1 MTMTPEEIVRE
12 YREAKSPMKQIGIL
26 ADENA
31 CTKREIVR
39 ILLEAGEEV
48 PGQFLRKKEEPARNG
63 DSSFGAP
70 RHLPPGE
77 GRRCGA
83 AEDGGAPP
91 EEAAALPPPP
101 KGAGEFQD
109 GRETAL
115 TVVELLNSMGGEV
128 DPEDPIRLT
137 IRAAED
143 GEFVAISEACRLLP
157 IFYSL
162 EVREWRPTQGAGLL
176 IIVRMEEAH

>member
-12 YREAKSPMKQIGIL
+12 YREAKTPMKQIGIL

-31 CTKREIVR
+31 CAKKEIVR

-48 PGQFLRKKEEPARNG
+48 PAQFLRKTEEPAGGG
-63 DSSFGAP
+63 D
-70 RHLPPGE
+70 
-77 GRRCGA
+77 
-83 AEDGGAPP
+83 APP

-115 TVVELLNSMGGEV
+115 TVGELLNSMNGEV
-128 DPEDPIRLT
+128 DPNNPIRLT
-137 IRAAED
+137 FRAAED
-143 GEFVAISEACRLLP
+143 GEYMTISEACRLLP
-157 IFYSL
+157 IFFPL
-162 EVREWRPTQGAGLL
+162 EVVEWRPTQGAGLS
-176 IIVRMEEAH
+176 ITVRMEETP